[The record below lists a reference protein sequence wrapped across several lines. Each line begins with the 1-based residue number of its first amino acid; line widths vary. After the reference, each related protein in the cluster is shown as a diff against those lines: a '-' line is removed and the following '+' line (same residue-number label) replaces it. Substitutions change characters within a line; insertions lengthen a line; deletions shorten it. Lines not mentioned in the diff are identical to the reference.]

1 MRISSLT
8 PLVAVLV
15 LAGCGDDGD
24 GTKTVTVGTSP
35 PKPAAP
41 SSGDSEASGTS
52 GAGTATET
60 SGASGPTETAPG
72 AALPTDTKG
81 ATAVQ
86 GRYSVRVITSDFPLL
101 SEGETVTWGAR
112 TRCEDSCTVE
122 LQRQTEQ
129 GGFKRVMLEQDGN
142 SRYGSDGTGTT
153 NRCGA
158 GPETG
163 TRDRT
168 SLSVRKQRDEGG
180 VPLATEI
187 EGFVRVTY
195 RCRGIQQ
202 KQVLRVRGRLQG

>member
-1 MRISSLT
+1 MRIASLT
-8 PLVAVLV
+8 PLVAVV
-15 LAGCGDDGD
+15 LLSGCGGSGGD
-24 GTKTVTVGTSP
+24 GVKTVVTPTAQP
-35 PKPAAP
+35 AP
-41 SSGDSEASGTS
+41 SSGTSGASGTS
-52 GAGTATET
+52 GRAAAPGA

-86 GRYSVRVITSDFPLL
+86 GRYSLQVLTSDFPLL
-101 SEGETVTWGAR
+101 TKRKAIIWGA
-112 TRCEDSCTVE
+112 TTSCEDSCTVE

-129 GGFKRVMLEQDGN
+129 GGFKRVTLKQDGN
-142 SRYGSDGTGTT
+142 SRYGGNGTGTT
-153 NRCGA
+153 DRCGA
-158 GPETG
+158 DQETG

-168 SLSVRKQRDEGG
+168 SLRVVKQRDEGG

-202 KQVLRVRGRLQG
+202 KQVLRVRGRLEG